1 VNEKRCFIVTY
12 WQGGLFK
19 LRVEAEN
26 MQQAIHVMQREGLQ
40 IRPEQLVS
48 MRETATEDT
57 ITGLQRAVTDDDLV
71 GG

>member
-1 VNEKRCFIVTY
+1 MNDKRCFIVTY
-12 WQGGLFK
+12 WANGLFK
-19 LRVEAEN
+19 LKVDADN

-57 ITGLQRAVTDDDLV
+57 ITGLQRALTDEEI
-71 GG
+71 GE